1 MATETE
7 NNPPNPEGA
16 NTDGAD
22 DLGQPTPEA
31 LARLAVDVGSDKLAS
46 DILMLDISEVSNF
59 ADYFVIASV
68 HSARQLGAL
77 AEDLEEALEDA
88 GAQKL
93 RREGGPQSG
102 WVVVDF
108 GDVVIH
114 LFGVEERDYYNLAG
128 AWPGASEVVRI
139 Q

>member
-7 NNPPNPEGA
+7 NNPSNPGDVNEV
-16 NTDGAD
+16 
-22 DLGQPTPEA
+22 GQLTPEA
-31 LARLAVDVGSDKLAS
+31 LARLAVDVASDKLAS
-46 DILMLDISEVSNF
+46 DILMLDIREVSAF

-77 AEDLEEALEDA
+77 AEDLEEALEGA
-88 GAQKL
+88 KAQKL

>member
-7 NNPPNPEGA
+7 NNPSNPHGVSDEGRL
-16 NTDGAD
+16 TS
-22 DLGQPTPEA
+22 EA
-31 LARLAVDVGSDKLAS
+31 LARLAVDVASDKLAS
-46 DILMLDISEVSNF
+46 DIQMLDISEVSSF
-59 ADYFVIASV
+59 ADFFVIASV
-68 HSARQLGAL
+68 NSARQRGAL
-77 AEDLEEALEDA
+77 AEDLEEALEQS

-114 LFGVEERDYYNLAG
+114 IFGVEERDYYNLAG

>member
-1 MATETE
+1 MATEIE
-7 NNPPNPEGA
+7 NNPSNPDGA
-16 NTDGAD
+16 NDGGRPA
-22 DLGQPTPEA
+22 PEV
-31 LARLAVDVGSDKLAS
+31 LARLAVDVASDKLAS
-46 DILMLDISEVSNF
+46 DIQMLDISKVSTF

-77 AEDLEEALEDA
+77 AEDLEEALEEA

-108 GDVVIH
+108 ADVVIH
-114 LFGVEERDYYNLAG
+114 IFGVEERDYYNLAG
-128 AWPGASEVVRI
+128 AWPGASEAVRI

>member
-1 MATETE
+1 MATEIE
-7 NNPPNPEGA
+7 KNPSNPDGA
-16 NTDGAD
+16 NDG
-22 DLGQPTPEA
+22 GRPTSEV
-31 LARLAVDVGSDKLAS
+31 LARLAVEVASDKLAS
-46 DILMLDISEVSNF
+46 DIQMLDISKVSTF

-77 AEDLEEALEDA
+77 AEDLEEALEGA

-108 GDVVIH
+108 ADVVIH
-114 LFGVEERDYYNLAG
+114 IFGVEERDYYNLAG